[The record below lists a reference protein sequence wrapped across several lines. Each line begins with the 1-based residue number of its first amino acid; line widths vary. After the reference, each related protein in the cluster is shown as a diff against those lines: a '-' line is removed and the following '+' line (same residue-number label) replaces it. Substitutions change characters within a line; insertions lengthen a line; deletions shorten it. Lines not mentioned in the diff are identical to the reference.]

1 MRAGFSRARS
11 LDYTVSLALAMDAI
25 AIDKI
30 STGEEAMTLGTQE
43 TDTAT
48 ELHDLL
54 ATLVAIR
61 RDVLAEGD
69 KLFGRGRDLIQREE
83 YLESARNL
91 ACYLALR
98 RRDLRPLQTALM
110 RRGLSSLGRSESR
123 VVPTLDA
130 TMTSLAAM
138 LRVDDV
144 EVPGYPSEASFFYG
158 AEAITHQADAILGP
172 GQHGRDTRI
181 MVTLPTEAAEDPSLI
196 QALVAH
202 GVECVRINCAH
213 DSQAVWEAMIA
224 NVRRAEQATGRTER
238 VRVLM
243 DLAGPKVRTILPNNN
258 ARPRVTIGDTLL
270 LTRNVHEQGHDDSV
284 LRIGCTLV
292 EVYDQ
297 LRAGAHVS
305 IDDGQIGTQVT
316 ELTPRGAW
324 LRIVHAPPGGKKLRS
339 NKGLNFPDT
348 DLTVVPLTTED
359 RKDLDFV
366 ARRADMVG
374 YSFVQSA
381 DDVALL
387 QAELAQRLA
396 ADQSM
401 PAMVLKIETRRA
413 IRHLPEIIVR
423 AAGRQPSAVMIAR
436 GDLAVEL
443 GYERIAEMQEEI
455 LWLCEAAHV
464 PVIWATQVLEGL
476 AKGGVPT
483 RAEVSDA
490 AMADRAE
497 CVMLNKGPFIVQAV
511 KLLDDVLLRM
521 QAHQDKKTP
530 RLRALRSWEELF
542 AAELVEE

>member
-1 MRAGFSRARS
+1 MP
-11 LDYTVSLALAMDAI
+11 
-25 AIDKI
+25 IDQI
-30 STGEEAMTLGTQE
+30 STGEEAMSLSTQE
-43 TDTAT
+43 TAT
-48 ELHDLL
+48 IAESNDLL
-54 ATLVAIR
+54 ATLVALR
-61 RDVLAEGD
+61 RDVMAEGD
-69 KLFGRGRDLIQREE
+69 TLFGRGRDLIQREE
-83 YLESARNL
+83 YLECARNL

-110 RRGLSSLGRSESR
+110 CRGLSSLGRSESR

-130 TMTSLAAM
+130 IITSLAAM
-138 LRVDDV
+138 LRVGDV
-144 EVPGYPSEASFFYG
+144 DVPGYPSEASFFYG
-158 AEAITHQADAILGP
+158 AETIARQADAILGP

-181 MVTLPTEAAEDPSLI
+181 MVTLPTEAAQDPSLL
-196 QALVAH
+196 QALVEH
-202 GVECVRINCAH
+202 GVESVRINCAH

-224 NVRRAEQATGRTER
+224 NVRRAEHVTGRTER

-243 DLAGPKVRTILPNNN
+243 DLGGPKVRTILPNK
-258 ARPRVTIGDTLL
+258 AKPRVTIGDTLL
-270 LTRNVHEQGHDDSV
+270 LTREVQEPGDDDGL
-284 LRIGCTLV
+284 LRLGCTL
-292 EVYDQ
+292 EAVYDQ
-297 LRAGAHVS
+297 LRVGARVW
-305 IDDGQIGTQVT
+305 IDDGQIGTQIT
-316 ELTPRGAW
+316 EISPRGAM
-324 LRIVHAPPGGKKLRS
+324 LRVVHTPPDGKKLRP

-348 DLTVVPLTTED
+348 DLAVVPLTAKD

-366 ARRADMVG
+366 AGHADMVG

-381 DDVALL
+381 EDVALL
-387 QAELAQRLA
+387 QDELARRIA
-396 ADQSM
+396 ADQPM

-413 IRHLPEIIVR
+413 IRQLPQIIVR

-443 GYERIAEMQEEI
+443 GYERIAEMQEEL

-476 AKGGVPT
+476 TKSGVPT
-483 RAEVSDA
+483 RAEVSDVV
-490 AMADRAE
+490 MADRAE

-521 QAHQDKKTP
+521 QAHQEKKTP

>member
-1 MRAGFSRARS
+1 
-11 LDYTVSLALAMDAI
+11 
-25 AIDKI
+25 
-30 STGEEAMTLGTQE
+30 MTLSTQGTM
-43 TDTAT
+43 TTT
-48 ELHDLL
+48 ESHNLL
-54 ATLVAIR
+54 AALVALRHGVI
-61 RDVLAEGD
+61 AEGD

-91 ACYLALR
+91 AYYLALR
-98 RRDLRPLQTALM
+98 RRDLRPMQTALM
-110 RRGLSSLGRSESR
+110 CRGLSSLGRSESR

-130 TMTSLAAM
+130 IITSLAAM

-144 EVPGYPSEASFFYG
+144 DVPGYPSEASFFYG
-158 AEAITHQADAILGP
+158 PQMITRQADAIFGP

-181 MVTLPTEAAEDPSLI
+181 MVTLPTEAAKAPGLI
-196 QALVAH
+196 EALVAH

-224 NVRRAEQATGRTER
+224 NVRRAEQATGRAER

-243 DLAGPKVRTILPNNN
+243 DLGGPKVRTILPNTG
-258 ARPRVTIGDTLL
+258 AKPRVTIGDTLL
-270 LTRNVHEQGHDDSV
+270 LTRDVEEQESDDGV
-284 LRIGCTLV
+284 LRLGCTLE

-297 LRAGAHVS
+297 LRVGARVW
-305 IDDGQIGTQVT
+305 IDDGQIGTQIT

-324 LRIVHAPPGGKKLRS
+324 LRITHAPPDGKKLRP

-348 DLTVVPLTTED
+348 DLPVVPLTTKD

-366 ARRADMVG
+366 AGHADMVG

-381 DDVALL
+381 EDVALL
-387 QAELAQRLA
+387 QDELAQRRA

-401 PAMVLKIETRRA
+401 PAVVLKIETRRA
-413 IRHLPEIIVR
+413 VRQLPQIILR

-476 AKGGVPT
+476 AKGGVPS
-483 RAEVSDA
+483 RAEVSDVV
-490 AMADRAE
+490 MADRAE

-542 AAELVEE
+542 AVESDAE